1 MSAQVIEAIDGAVA
15 ELVPLLGAKAACQ
28 AVGVPRASYYRG
40 RPGDEPD
47 QLLDVIED
55 ASEPMLEPLPASMP
69 GVEEGVPQRRP
80 QAQPRALSATERA
93 KVLEVLHSERFA
105 DAAPA
110 TVYATLLDEG
120 TYLASES
127 TMYRL
132 LRERGETGDRRRH
145 ATHPA
150 KVKPELVASA
160 PNRVWSWDIT
170 KLHGPAKWTYYYLY
184 VILDIF
190 SRYPVGWMV
199 ASRESAVLA
208 ERLITEAVRKQHVD
222 RGQLTW
228 HADRGTSLTSKP
240 VSALLADLG
249 VTRSHS
255 RPRVSNDCDDQWHA
269 IPGRV

>member
-1 MSAQVIEAIDGAVA
+1 VIAAIDGAVA

-28 AVGVPRASYYRG
+28 AVGMPRASYYRG

-80 QAQPRALSATERA
+80 QAQPRALSVTERA

-150 KVKPELVASA
+150 KVKPELVAHG
-160 PNRVWSWDIT
+160 PNQCWSWDI
-170 KLHGPAKWTYYYLY
+170 
-184 VILDIF
+184 
-190 SRYPVGWMV
+190 
-199 ASRESAVLA
+199 
-208 ERLITEAVRKQHVD
+208 ERHE
-222 RGQLTW
+222 
-228 HADRGTSLTSKP
+228 
-240 VSALLADLG
+240 ALLNRAVAKGHLL
-249 VTRSHS
+249 
-255 RPRVSNDCDDQWHA
+255 RPVVAGRVKLRAAW
-269 IPGRV
+269 IPGTGARVEAALTTTGRASTARWPGSG